1 MKPREE
7 WVKMFDEIDDDG
19 RRYVLAVLRGE
30 FERTRTLPR
39 ARLRLINCANV
50 ASSLPKGQVNPLP
63 IGGAG

>member
-7 WVKMFDEIDDDG
+7 WTKMFDEIDDDG

-30 FERTRTLPR
+30 FERARALPR
-39 ARLRLINCANV
+39 ARLRLINCTNV
-50 ASSLPKGQVNPLP
+50 SPSLPKGQVNPLP